1 MDLIDA
7 NLSNVKKVD
16 KPWGYEIWMA
26 NNESNDYC
34 GYCGKILF
42 IKKGFESSLHFHY
55 EKTETLYVQS
65 GLLKVKLID
74 TQKGEEHEGVI
85 KEGQSLEVNPPLPH
99 KLIALEDTIIIESST
114 FHKDSD
120 SYRISR

>member
-1 MDLIDA
+1 MNLIDA

-26 NNESNDYC
+26 NNEAND
-34 GYCGKILF
+34 YCGKILF

-55 EKTETLYVQS
+55 EKAETLYVQS

-74 TQKGEEHEGVI
+74 TQKGEEHEYDHSGGRGGKGCEQLRLVGRR
-85 KEGQSLEVNPPLPH
+85 ENGRRARE
-99 KLIALEDTIIIESST
+99 
-114 FHKDSD
+114 
-120 SYRISR
+120 R

>member
-26 NNESNDYC
+26 NNEVND
-34 GYCGKILF
+34 YCGKILF

-55 EKTETLYVQS
+55 EKAETLYVQS

>member
-1 MDLIDA
+1 MDLIDV

-26 NNESNDYC
+26 NNEAND
-34 GYCGKILF
+34 YCGKILF

-55 EKTETLYVQS
+55 EKAETLYVQS